1 MRCAVALCGALLL
14 ICSTAAG
21 ATGQA
26 AAEAFAAGSRA
37 FDARDWSGALA
48 AFEAAREAG
57 MDEPSVL
64 YNIGVCRY
72 RLGAYAQAERAF
84 AELAAR
90 WPAMA
95 PLAEYNAGLARYRL
109 GDEAGA
115 LAAFRRA
122 AQASDPTLARLAG
135 RMLERLSP
143 PAAPAPVPAWSA
155 FVDLS
160 LGFDDNVALQD
171 DASLAAG
178 ESTDSPFVAVFGQ
191 LGRAPSGNGFGG
203 TASAYAVRYP
213 EAAEFDQDVAQV
225 AGFFRGAW
233 AGFDVE
239 LGPELAFSTLDGDG
253 FERRLGAAFALERG
267 LSDAVRLEARLVFET
282 IDEIDDRFAFVDGTR
297 GALALTL
304 ERRAGPARFG
314 LKYALSVDDR
324 ADPAASPT
332 RHHFTLRY
340 DRPLDGPWALG
351 AMAAFRTG
359 RYDDLAEPREEER
372 RELGLALYRDLPDG
386 WQLALD
392 YRYTSNSANVDAFD
406 YERNRVQ
413 LGVNRVF
420 P

>member
-1 MRCAVALCGALLL
+1 MRAGVALCGALLL
-14 ICSTAAG
+14 LCSLPAGAAG
-21 ATGQA
+21 Q
-26 AAEAFAAGSRA
+26 AAEAFAEGSRA
-37 FDARDWSGALA
+37 FETGDWSSALA
-48 AFEAAREAG
+48 AFEAARQAG

-72 RLGAYAQAERAF
+72 RLGAYAEAERAF
-84 AELAAR
+84 VELAAR

-95 PLAEYNAGLARYRL
+95 PLADYNAGLARYRL

-115 LAAFRRA
+115 AAAFRRA
-122 AQASDPTLARLAG
+122 AEASDPTLAGLAA

-143 PAAPAPVPAWSA
+143 AEPVPAWSA

-160 LGFDDNVALQD
+160 LGFDDNVALRE

-178 ESTDSPFVAVFGQ
+178 ASTDSPFVAAFGQ
-191 LGRAPSGNGFGG
+191 LGRAPGGNGFGG

-213 EAAEFDQDVAQV
+213 DAAEFDQNILQL
-225 AGFFRGAW
+225 AGFFSGAW
-233 AGFDVE
+233 GGFDVE
-239 LGPELAFSTLDGDG
+239 LGPEVAFSTLDGDG
-253 FERRLGAAFALERG
+253 FERRLGAALALQRD
-267 LSDAVRLEARLVFET
+267 LSDAARLEARLVFET
-282 IDEIDDRFAFVDGTR
+282 IDGIDDRFAFVDGTR
-297 GALALTL
+297 GALALAL

-314 LKYALSVDDR
+314 LEYALSVDDR
-324 ADPAASPT
+324 ADPSASPT

-340 DRPLDGPWALG
+340 DRPLDGPWAVG
-351 AMAAFRTG
+351 AMAGFRTS

-372 RELGLALYRDLPDG
+372 RELGLALYRELPEG

-406 YERNRVQ
+406 YERNRMQ